1 MKTLETVQTSLF
13 AVQKP
18 RAIIVRGCLATLIQ
32 LSSCT
37 MPSSVCVCVC
47 ACVCARVR
55 LHACVCVCLYECVR
69 ACACVCACVHTYARA
84 RVRMHVC
91 VCVCVRARACV
102 LLLGPA
108 DKKKKNPEEWSES
121 IALQVTCKL
130 MTLTDDE
137 RFQATLRAPIHVE
150 TQSHDPIRYR
160 GIPVE
165 WTNEIAHPLITL
177 VRSIGFL

>member
-1 MKTLETVQTSLF
+1 M
-13 AVQKP
+13 
-18 RAIIVRGCLATLIQ
+18 
-32 LSSCT
+32 
-37 MPSSVCVCVC
+37 CV
-47 ACVCARVR
+47 CVCARVR

-69 ACACVCACVHTYARA
+69 ARACVCACVHTYARA
-84 RVRMHVC
+84 RACVCARVC
-91 VCVCVRARACV
+91 VCVCVRARV
-102 LLLGPA
+102 YSFWVQQT
-108 DKKKKNPEEWSES
+108 KKKKKPEEWSES

>member
-1 MKTLETVQTSLF
+1 MSACVH
-13 AVQKP
+13 ARVYV
-18 RAIIVRGCLATLIQ
+18 RACIRTRARACVCV
-32 LSSCT
+32 CT
-37 MPSSVCVCVC
+37 CVCVCVC
-47 ACVCARVR
+47 A
-55 LHACVCVCLYECVR
+55 
-69 ACACVCACVHTYARA
+69 RA
-84 RVRMHVC
+84 RVCTPFGSSRQ
-91 VCVCVRARACV
+91 
-102 LLLGPA
+102 
-108 DKKKKNPEEWSES
+108 KKKKNPEEWSES